1 MNSSHK
7 NWTALG
13 LVCGCLIGAAAVLG
27 QQTDAQRKAEHD
39 ALVKAEESAHPTL
52 AIGAQAPD
60 FNLPGVD
67 GRQHK
72 LSEYQEYPILAIIF
86 TCDHCPTAQ
95 LYEGRIAKLVEDYRS
110 KGVGFVAIQP
120 NAPAAASARELNY
133 TDVDDTLDGMMIRAK
148 YRHFDFPYLY
158 DGDTQSTAEAYGPK
172 ATPHVFIFDKDRK
185 LQFEGRIDNNQRESL
200 VKTQD
205 TRAALDAMVAGS
217 AVAVPKT
224 PVFGCATKWK
234 DQVEMKQRETKLFQA
249 QPVELEMA
257 TPEVLK
263 KLRSNP
269 TGKTLMVNFWATW
282 CGPCVEEFHDMV
294 DTYLWYRSRDFEL
307 VTVSTN
313 TPDEKKDVMEFLKKE
328 HSGVR
333 NLLFSSDDTYALQA
347 AFDPKWESGVPY
359 TIVIA
364 PDGKVIYREDGE
376 VHLLKLR
383 RAILSTLPEKGY
395 IGNDAYW
402 ASGDK

>member
-1 MNSSHK
+1 MKASHK

-13 LVCGCLIGAAAVLG
+13 LACGCLIAAVALLG

-39 ALVKAEESAHPTL
+39 ALVKAEEGAHPTL
-52 AIGAQAPD
+52 AIGAKAPD

-67 GRQHK
+67 GRRHK
-72 LSEYQEYPILAIIF
+72 LSEYEKYPILAIVF

-95 LYEGRIAKLVEDYRS
+95 LYEGRIAKLVADYRA

-205 TRAALDAMVAGS
+205 TRAALDAMLAGTP
-217 AVAVPKT
+217 VAVPKT

-257 TPEVLK
+257 TPDVLK

-282 CGPCVEEFHDMV
+282 CGPCVEEFQDIL

-328 HSGVR
+328 KPPV
-333 NLLFSSDDTYALQA
+333 
-347 AFDPKWESGVPY
+347 WE
-359 TIVIA
+359 
-364 PDGKVIYREDGE
+364 EDQPRFF
-376 VHLLKLR
+376 LR
-383 RAILSTLPEKGY
+383 RCFVLTIYHDMKKIEFTSSKGC
-395 IGNDAYW
+395 
-402 ASGDK
+402 SVT